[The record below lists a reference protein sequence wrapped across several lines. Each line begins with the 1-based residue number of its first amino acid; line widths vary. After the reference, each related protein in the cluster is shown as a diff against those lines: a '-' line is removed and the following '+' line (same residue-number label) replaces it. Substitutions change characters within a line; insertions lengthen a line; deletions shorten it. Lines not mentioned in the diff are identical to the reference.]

1 MVEPKEFESS
11 TLSLQ
16 KTCATN
22 CATTPFKI
30 SVLCGYPR
38 SHRELEVD
46 NCLSFYDTIFTISTN
61 SVGAISGT
69 RTHNLRLIKTLRY
82 HCATMALAGATGFE
96 PA

>member
-1 MVEPKEFESS
+1 MQIVCMVESKRFELS

-16 KTCATN
+16 KTCATS

-61 SVGAISGT
+61 GIGAIGG
-69 RTHNLRLIKTLRY
+69 I
-82 HCATMALAGATGFE
+82 
-96 PA
+96 